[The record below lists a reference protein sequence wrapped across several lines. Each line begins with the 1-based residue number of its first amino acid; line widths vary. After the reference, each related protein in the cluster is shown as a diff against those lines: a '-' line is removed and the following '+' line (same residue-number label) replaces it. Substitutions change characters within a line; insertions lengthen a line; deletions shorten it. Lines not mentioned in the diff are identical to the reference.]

1 MPIVDNMSLALTI
14 STILIMFIII
24 IVMSAATYIIP
35 VFLTT
40 ITSNCCNLRI
50 TEATPVYAQ
59 PSASK
64 TQTWIDKQN
73 NIKIQFASQPENPI
87 VDKPAELKFSV
98 QNLETGQYLKNLLA
112 RVVVTDGQRSFKF
125 TNITI
130 PDGNFSVKY
139 LFPDTGTYQ
148 VIGRIDDDVDENK
161 NYRSST
167 LSSFQVFVPLQIS
180 GGNINVIAISATL
193 IIIAI
198 VFVIALFVRRKR
210 KKEKEYGLH

>member
-1 MPIVDNMSLALTI
+1 MSLALTI

-24 IVMSAATYIIP
+24 IVISAATYIIP

-98 QNLETGQYLKNLLA
+98 QNLKTGEYLKNLLA
-112 RVVVTDGQRSFKF
+112 RVVVTNGQRSFKF
-125 TNITI
+125 TNIAI
-130 PDGNFSVKY
+130 PNGNFSVKY

-148 VIGRIDDDVDENK
+148 VIGRIDDLDENK

-180 GGNINVIAISATL
+180 GGSIHVIAITATL

-198 VFVIALFVRRKR
+198 VFVIAIFVRRKR

>member
-1 MPIVDNMSLALTI
+1 
-14 STILIMFIII
+14 
-24 IVMSAATYIIP
+24 MSAATYIIP

-40 ITSNCCNLRI
+40 VTNNCCNLRI
-50 TEATPVYAQ
+50 TETTPVYAQQ

-98 QNLETGQYLKNLLA
+98 QNLKTGDYLKNLLA

-125 TNITI
+125 TNIAI

-148 VIGRIDDDVDENK
+148 VIGRIDDLDENK

-180 GGNINVIAISATL
+180 GSNIHVIAITATL

-198 VFVIALFVRRKR
+198 VFVIAQFVQRKR

>member
-1 MPIVDNMSLALTI
+1 MSLALTI
-14 STILIMFIII
+14 STILIMFIT
-24 IVMSAATYIIP
+24 IVISAATYIIP

-40 ITSNCCNLRI
+40 ITNNCCNLRI
-50 TEATPVYAQ
+50 TETTPVYAQ

-87 VDKPAELKFSV
+87 VDKPTELKFSV
-98 QNLETGQYLKNLLA
+98 QNLKTGDYLKNLLA

-125 TNITI
+125 TNIAI

-148 VIGRIDDDVDENK
+148 VIGRIDDLDENK

-180 GGNINVIAISATL
+180 GSNIHVIAITATL

-198 VFVIALFVRRKR
+198 VFVIAQFVQRKR

>member
-1 MPIVDNMSLALTI
+1 MQIVDGMSLALTI

-24 IVMSAATYIIP
+24 VISAATYIIP

-40 ITSNCCNLRI
+40 ITNNCCNLRI
-50 TEATPVYAQ
+50 TETTPVYAQ

-64 TQTWIDKQN
+64 TQTWMDKQN

-87 VDKPAELKFSV
+87 VDKPTELKFSV
-98 QNLETGQYLKNLLA
+98 QNLKTGDYLKNLLA
-112 RVVVTDGQRSFKF
+112 RVVVTNGQRSFKF

-130 PDGNFSVKY
+130 PNGNFSVKY

-148 VIGRIDDDVDENK
+148 VIGRIDDLDENK

-180 GGNINVIAISATL
+180 GGNIHIIAIIATL
-193 IIIAI
+193 IIIAT
-198 VFVIALFVRRKR
+198 VFVIAIFIRRKR

>member
-1 MPIVDNMSLALTI
+1 MSLALTI
-14 STILIMFIII
+14 STVLIMFIII
-24 IVMSAATYIIP
+24 VISAATYIIP
-35 VFLTT
+35 VFLTIVT
-40 ITSNCCNLRI
+40 NNCCNLKI

-87 VDKPAELKFSV
+87 VDKPTELKFSV
-98 QNLETGQYLKNLLA
+98 QNLKTGDYLKNLLA
-112 RVVVTDGQRSFKF
+112 RVVVTNGQRSFKF

-130 PDGNFSVKY
+130 SNGNFSIKY

-148 VIGRIDDDVDENK
+148 VIGRIDDLDENK

-167 LSSFQVFVPLQIS
+167 LSSFQVFVSLQIS
-180 GGNINVIAISATL
+180 GGNIHIIAIIATL

>member
-1 MPIVDNMSLALTI
+1 MALTI

-24 IVMSAATYIIP
+24 MSVATYIIP

-40 ITSNCCNLRI
+40 ITNKCCNLRI
-50 TEATPVYAQ
+50 TETTPIYAQ
-59 PSASK
+59 PSTSK

-87 VDKPAELKFSV
+87 VDKPTELKFSV
-98 QNLETGQYLKNLLA
+98 QNLKTGDYLKNLLA
-112 RVVVTDGQRSFKF
+112 RVVVTNGQRSFKF
-125 TNITI
+125 TNVTI
-130 PDGNFSVKY
+130 PNGNFSVKY

-148 VIGRIDDDVDENK
+148 VIGRIDDLDENK

-180 GGNINVIAISATL
+180 GGNIHIIAITATL

-198 VFVIALFVRRKR
+198 VFVIALFVQRKR

>member
-1 MPIVDNMSLALTI
+1 MSLALTI
-14 STILIMFIII
+14 STILIMFIT
-24 IVMSAATYIIP
+24 IVISAATYIIP

-40 ITSNCCNLRI
+40 ITNNCCNLRI
-50 TEATPVYAQ
+50 TETTPVYAQ

-87 VDKPAELKFSV
+87 VDKPTELKFSV
-98 QNLETGQYLKNLLA
+98 QNLKTGDYLKNLLA
-112 RVVVTDGQRSFKF
+112 RVVVTNGQRSFKF

-130 PDGNFSVKY
+130 PNGNFSVKY

-148 VIGRIDDDVDENK
+148 VIGRIDENK

-167 LSSFQVFVPLQIS
+167 LSSFQVFVSLQIS
-180 GGNINVIAISATL
+180 GGNIHIIAIIATL

>member
-1 MPIVDNMSLALTI
+1 MPLALTI
-14 STILIMFIII
+14 STILIMFIT
-24 IVMSAATYIIP
+24 IVISAATYIIP

-40 ITSNCCNLRI
+40 ITNNCCNLRI
-50 TEATPVYAQ
+50 TETTPVYAQ

-73 NIKIQFASQPENPI
+73 NIKIQFASQPENPV
-87 VDKPAELKFSV
+87 VDKPTELKFSV
-98 QNLETGQYLKNLLA
+98 QNLKTGDYLKNLLA
-112 RVVVTDGQRSFKF
+112 RVVVTNGQRSFKF

-130 PDGNFSVKY
+130 PNGNFSVKY

-148 VIGRIDDDVDENK
+148 VIGRIDDLDENK

-167 LSSFQVFVPLQIS
+167 LSSFQVFVSLQIS
-180 GGNINVIAISATL
+180 GGNIHIIAIIATL

-198 VFVIALFVRRKR
+198 VFVIAIFIRRKK
-210 KKEKEYGLH
+210 KKEKEHGLH

>member
-1 MPIVDNMSLALTI
+1 MLNLQLAK
-14 STILIMFIII
+14 
-24 IVMSAATYIIP
+24 P
-35 VFLTT
+35 
-40 ITSNCCNLRI
+40 
-50 TEATPVYAQ
+50 
-59 PSASK
+59 K
-64 TQTWIDKQN
+64 TWIDKQN

-98 QNLETGQYLKNLLA
+98 QNLKTGGYPKNLLA

-125 TNITI
+125 TNIAI
-130 PDGNFSVKY
+130 PNGNFSVKY

-148 VIGRIDDDVDENK
+148 VIGRIDDLDENK

-180 GGNINVIAISATL
+180 GGNIHVIAITATL

>member
-1 MPIVDNMSLALTI
+1 MSLALTI
-14 STILIMFIII
+14 STILIMFIT
-24 IVMSAATYIIP
+24 IVISAATYIIP

-40 ITSNCCNLRI
+40 ITNNCCNLRI
-50 TEATPVYAQ
+50 TETTPVYAQ

-87 VDKPAELKFSV
+87 VDKPTELKFSV
-98 QNLETGQYLKNLLA
+98 QNLKTGDYLKNLLA
-112 RVVVTDGQRSFKF
+112 RVVVTNGQRSFKF

-130 PDGNFSVKY
+130 PNGNFSVKY

-148 VIGRIDDDVDENK
+148 VIGRIDENK

-167 LSSFQVFVPLQIS
+167 LSSFQVFVSLQIS
-180 GGNINVIAISATL
+180 GGNIHIIAIIATL

-198 VFVIALFVRRKR
+198 VFVIAIFIRRKK
-210 KKEKEYGLH
+210 KKEKEHGLH